1 MLAPNRVY
9 FPRAFLHEKCECD
22 MHSPNITGETPLQ
35 AALKGGHSAAANYIA
50 SLYGTLVG
58 PIQNGDIACV
68 LHMNSSMKFDANYI
82 DEDGWPVVV
91 HAANTKNLQCVKTL
105 HENESN
111 MNACVTGTG
120 QGLTASHVA
129 AANGSL
135 DIIQF
140 LHDVCSCDLDLK
152 SADGVTPLHCA
163 AGAGHLRIV
172 QYLHDPCGC
181 DMSARNSDGHS
192 PLRLA
197 HMNGHTDVVE
207 FLISPGVGAWMLGL
221 PLRCLAVLPLTFSAL
236 FCAPS
241 CFEQPSLSMAPLL
254 KLWSTTTL
262 FAFATWLEPRAVT
275 RTRRMG
281 MVRRLLA
288 WQSTTNIW
296 TA

>member
-1 MLAPNRVY
+1 MNCIRLLHAL
-9 FPRAFLHEKCECD
+9 RADINASDRHGWSSVIWAAYYGHLHCLK
-22 MHSPNITGETPLQ
+22 
-35 AALKGGHSAAANYIA
+35 ALKRCGADVHNKVA
-50 SLYGTLVG
+50 
-58 PIQNGDIACV
+58 
-68 LHMNSSMKFDANYI
+68 DAQ
-82 DEDGWPVVV
+82 
-91 HAANTKNLQCVKTL
+91 KN
-105 HENESN
+105 
-111 MNACVTGTG
+111 VTVN
-120 QGLTASHVA
+120 HIA

-207 FLISPGVGAWMLGL
+207 FLISSGVGAWMLGL
-221 PLRCLAVLPLTFSAL
+221 PLRCLAVLLLTFSAL

-262 FAFATWLEPRAVT
+262 FAFATWFEPRAVT

-288 WQSTTNIW
+288 WQSTTNTW